1 MKAHHPP
8 SALHAEAGP
17 RIHAPRRSANR
28 ELPRREHESFL
39 AHDLLRRA
47 RNGGEAAEILLL
59 QLRDDPLALLP
70 WSLDRL
76 DPVRHLTWIIAAGVA
91 ISASLFVLGAS
102 PLWPFLVL
110 VIAGSVIGRLLST
123 PARRTAVAAREIL
136 SELEHGTPLQE
147 IEPELER
154 LVRAAPDLDGAR
166 LLLAQV
172 RLERG
177 EVLSAL
183 IQLAPLR
190 DRHPGEGAVVLLAAL
205 AYARSGADDD
215 AVRMLEAL
223 RVDQFHAWSEQVARF
238 HELCLRAQLS
248 GVRASSDDYDTDL

>member
-1 MKAHHPP
+1 MKTHRPP
-8 SALHAEAGP
+8 RALHAEAGP
-17 RIHAPRRSANR
+17 RIHAPRRGAKRDLSRSERGAV
-28 ELPRREHESFL
+28 LD
-39 AHDLLRRA
+39 HDLLRQA
-47 RNGGEAAEILLL
+47 RTGAEAAEILLL

-70 WSLDRL
+70 WSLDRR
-76 DPVRHLTWIIAAGVA
+76 DPIRHLTWIVALGVALPTLLLLLGANAWWAAGSIGLTAFAVA
-91 ISASLFVLGAS
+91 
-102 PLWPFLVL
+102 
-110 VIAGSVIGRLLST
+110 RLLESS
-123 PARRTAVAAREIL
+123 ARRTAVAAREIL

-154 LVRAAPDLDGAR
+154 LVSAAPELDGAR

-177 EVLSAL
+177 EVLAAL

-205 AYARSGADDD
+205 AYARSGAEAD

-223 RVDQFHAWSEQVARF
+223 RVDRVDAWSDHVARF
-238 HELCLRAQLS
+238 HELCLGTQRS
-248 GVRASSDDYDTDL
+248 GARASSDDYDADI

>member
-1 MKAHHPP
+1 MKTHRPP
-8 SALHAEAGP
+8 RALHAEAGP

-28 ELPRREHESFL
+28 ELPSLEHGSL
-39 AHDLLRRA
+39 LDHDLLRRA
-47 RNGGEAAEILLL
+47 RNGAEAAEILLL

-70 WSLDRL
+70 WSLDRR
-76 DPVRHLTWIIAAGVA
+76 DPIRHLTGIIAAGIVLPA
-91 ISASLFVLGAS
+91 LLFLLGAS
-102 PLWPFLVL
+102 PLWPMLTL
-110 VIAGSVIGRLLST
+110 VISGIAIARLLDT

-183 IQLAPLR
+183 MQLAPLR

-205 AYARSGADDD
+205 AYARSGAEDD

-223 RVDQFHAWSEQVARF
+223 RVDQLHAWSEHVARF
-238 HELCLRAQLS
+238 HELCLRTQLS
-248 GVRASSDDYDTDL
+248 GVRASSDDYDADI

>member
-8 SALHAEAGP
+8 RALHAEAGP
-17 RIHAPRRSANR
+17 RIHAPRRSAHR
-28 ELPRREHESFL
+28 ELPRHAQDSL
-39 AHDLLRRA
+39 LDHDLLRRA
-47 RNGGEAAEILLL
+47 RTGGEAAEILLL

-70 WSLDRL
+70 WSLDRR
-76 DPVRHLTWIIAAGVA
+76 DPIRHLTWIIATGIALP
-91 ISASLFVLGAS
+91 ASLFLLGVH
-102 PLWPFLVL
+102 PLWPILTVG
-110 VIAGSVIGRLLST
+110 IAGSVIARLLST

-177 EVLSAL
+177 EVLAAL

-223 RVDQFHAWSEQVARF
+223 RVDQLHAWSEQVMRF
-238 HELCLRAQLS
+238 HELCVQAQRS
-248 GVRASSDDYDTDL
+248 GVRASSDDYDADI